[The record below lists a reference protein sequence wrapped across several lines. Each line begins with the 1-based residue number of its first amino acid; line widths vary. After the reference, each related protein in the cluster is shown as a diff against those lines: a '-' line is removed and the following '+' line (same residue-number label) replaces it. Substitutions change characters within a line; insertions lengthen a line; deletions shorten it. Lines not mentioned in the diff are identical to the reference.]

1 MDPNDLFKGWF
12 SALGGF
18 KSPIGAM
25 GLILPGS
32 PGAVVYQ
39 NYYKGCYTK
48 NGHAC
53 NNAIKYKPLNKM
65 MLFVFDPKRARASK
79 GE

>member
-1 MDPNDLFKGWF
+1 MIFCLRWIQ
-12 SALGGF
+12 
-18 KSPIGAM
+18 SPDRSHGSNSKNMLNFAT
-25 GLILPGS
+25 PGS

-53 NNAIKYKPLNKM
+53 NNAIKYKPLSKM
-65 MLFVFDPKRARASK
+65 MLFDSRWVQTSK
-79 GE
+79 GGIM

>member
-39 NYYKGCYTK
+39 NYYKGCYK
-48 NGHAC
+48 N
-53 NNAIKYKPLNKM
+53 KQTNKKWSHM
-65 MLFVFDPKRARASK
+65 
-79 GE
+79 